1 VGQHPTSRRACGR
14 CGLPA
19 VYRVALIGPSDKPSI
34 MLARRSHYRC
44 TDCFHDALSPSALRA
59 AARDGQ
65 RVVVDAAFTA
75 AALAV
80 TS

>member
-1 VGQHPTSRRACGR
+1 
-14 CGLPA
+14 
-19 VYRVALIGPSDKPSI
+19 

-44 TDCFHDALSPSALRA
+44 TEHFHDALTPSALLA

-80 TS
+80 TA